1 MSKIPSEIGFVS
13 SRRGFLKRGLG
24 LGVGGLVA
32 GCGRTVLGGSGGP
45 SVVVASGSGPGPNN
59 PTDPPTPP
67 NPPTPPDPPTPVDTQ
82 PPLSNPV
89 QVNASVTST
98 QLGVVGTDFVG
109 FSFEKSELPT
119 TSFQAD
125 KTNIVNLFKALGP
138 SIVRI
143 GGSAVDR
150 VVWTT
155 DLKPSHIDRFAA
167 FISQTGW
174 RVIYGIGLLTN
185 TPDAAANEAQ
195 YVISKMGNSIT
206 HLTLGNEP
214 DNTSY
219 GSSPSFNTKWLA
231 AKNAIVNR
239 IGNRAFAG
247 PDATGSGTARD
258 YTVPF
263 AAAVGSSNIT
273 LLTHHFYTVSSAD
286 QTAYQAATTET
297 VRDQERAK
305 FRLTLLTIPTST
317 KLRDNLFYIKPAADS
332 LNVKFRL
339 TEVNSATG
347 GGVLGVSDV
356 YASVLWSLDFMFLAA
371 QGGASGVN
379 FHGGDKARY
388 TPFTFSSASL
398 LGVQPLYYGLL
409 FFTMMGSGPVLS
421 SSIDAGGKNIS
432 IYTIRTTSGYSVLL
446 INKEENQSFEVT
458 LNLPAPVSSATSIY
472 LQGTSLLA
480 SLPKNIDNNT
490 RTGVGRIAIQ
500 DGVVSNLSGKLEGMN
515 PSYNVGISGSNPII
529 KAPPLTAVLVKL
541 S

>member
-1 MSKIPSEIGFVS
+1 M
-13 SRRGFLKRGLG
+13 RGVGMG
-24 LGVGGLVA
+24 IGGLVA
-32 GCGRTVLGGSGGP
+32 GCGRTVIGGSTGQSVIVGGGSG
-45 SVVVASGSGPGPNN
+45 SGSGPDAPVDPTK
-59 PTDPPTPP
+59 PTD
-67 NPPTPPDPPTPVDTQ
+67 PPTPPDPPTPVDTQ
-82 PPLSNPV
+82 PSLSGALPL
-89 QVNASVTST
+89 NASVTST

-109 FSFEKSELPT
+109 FSFEKSELT
-119 TSFQAD
+119 TASFQAD

-143 GGSAVDR
+143 GGGAVDR

-155 DLKPSHIDRFAA
+155 DLTTGHIDRFAT

-174 RVIYGIGLLTN
+174 RVIYGLNLLNN
-185 TPDAAANEAQ
+185 TPDAAADEAQ
-195 YVISKMGNSIT
+195 YVSSKMGNLIT
-206 HLTLGNEP
+206 HFTLGNEP
-214 DNTSY
+214 ENLTY
-219 GSSPSFNTKWLA
+219 GSSANFNAKWLTF
-231 AKNAIVNR
+231 KTAIVNR
-239 IGNRAFAG
+239 VGNRAFAG
-247 PDATGSGTARD
+247 PDATGSGRAKD

-263 AAAVGSSNIT
+263 ATAVGSSNIT

-286 QTAYQAATTET
+286 QTLYVTVGISEA

-305 FRLTLLTIPTST
+305 FRSTLLTIPKST
-317 KLRDNLFYIKPAADS
+317 KLADNLFYIKPAADG

-356 YASVLWSLDFMFLAA
+356 YASALWSLDFMFLAA

-379 FHGGDKARY
+379 FHGGDSARY

-398 LGVQPLYYGLL
+398 LGVQPLYYGIL

-421 SSIDAGGKNIS
+421 SSIDAGGNNIS
-432 IYTIRTTSGYSVLL
+432 IYTIRTASGYSVLL
-446 INKEENQSFEVT
+446 VNKEVSQSFEVT
-458 LNLPAPVSSATSIY
+458 LQLPAPVSSATAIY
-472 LQGTSLLA
+472 LQGTSLLD
-480 SLPKNIDNNT
+480 SLPKNLNNNT

-515 PSYNVGISGSNPII
+515 PSYHVGISGNTPVV
-529 KAPPLTAVLVKL
+529 KVPPLTAILVKL